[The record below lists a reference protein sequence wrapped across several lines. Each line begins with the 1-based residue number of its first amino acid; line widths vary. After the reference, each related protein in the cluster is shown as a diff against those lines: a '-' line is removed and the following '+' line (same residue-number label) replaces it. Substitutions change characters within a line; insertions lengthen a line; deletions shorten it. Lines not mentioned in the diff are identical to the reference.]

1 MKTLTAIIVSGIFA
15 LSATAC
21 TCNSG
26 LFGGKTVKASKNYVT
41 KAIKV
46 DNFTGVNLAGSPD
59 VIYTQKAGKPQV
71 EIYTSDNIVD
81 LLDINVANNTLNIK
95 FKKGVSVSYNKLE
108 IRVSSETLNNISVA
122 GSGNVELA
130 NGLKTD
136 NLKVSV
142 AGSGD
147 IDADNITCTGNL
159 NVSVAGSGDIEG
171 SNITCANLTAS
182 IAGSGDLK
190 LDNVS
195 AAGTEASVSGS
206 GTAILTGTSQ
216 EADYRVAGSGDL
228 FASGL
233 QAKRVSAS
241 VSGSGDIK
249 CHATDFLKARTSG
262 SGNIGY
268 KGNPELDFPTSFD
281 STYTAGGQLPA
292 PPTTIKGTLHHAASH
307 LS

>member
-1 MKTLTAIIVSGIFA
+1 M
-15 LSATAC
+15 
-21 TCNSG
+21 
-26 LFGGKTVKASKNYVT
+26 
-41 KAIKV
+41 
-46 DNFTGVNLAGSPD
+46 
-59 VIYTQKAGKPQV
+59 
-71 EIYTSDNIVD
+71 
-81 LLDINVANNTLNIK
+81 
-95 FKKGVSVSYNKLE
+95 
-108 IRVSSETLNNISVA
+108 
-122 GSGNVELA
+122 
-130 NGLKTD
+130 
-136 NLKVSV
+136 
-142 AGSGD
+142 
-147 IDADNITCTGNL
+147 
-159 NVSVAGSGDIEG
+159 AGSGDIEG

-262 SGNIGY
+262 SG
-268 KGNPELDFPTSFD
+268 TSVIRQPG
-281 STYTAGGQLPA
+281 TGLPQEGIIQA
-292 PPTTIKGTLHHAASH
+292 LILHTLQREGATFRPPNNNKRDAASRGVPFI
-307 LS
+307 LVSFYKIL

>member
-15 LSATAC
+15 LNTTAC
-21 TCNSG
+21 TCNYNSG
-26 LFGGKTVKASKNYVT
+26 LFNGKTVKASKNYVT

-59 VIYTQKAGKPQV
+59 VIYTQKAGRPQV

-122 GSGNVELA
+122 GSGNVKLA

-159 NVSVAGSGDIEG
+159 NVSVTGSGDIEG

-195 AAGTEASVSGS
+195 AAGTEASVAGS
-206 GTAILTGTSQ
+206 GTAVLTGTSQ

-268 KGNPELDFPTSFD
+268 KGNPELDFPKKRL
-281 STYTAGGQLPA
+281 YKL
-292 PPTTIKGTLHHAASH
+292 
-307 LS
+307 

>member
-1 MKTLTAIIVSGIFA
+1 M
-15 LSATAC
+15 
-21 TCNSG
+21 
-26 LFGGKTVKASKNYVT
+26 
-41 KAIKV
+41 
-46 DNFTGVNLAGSPD
+46 
-59 VIYTQKAGKPQV
+59 
-71 EIYTSDNIVD
+71 YTSDNIVD
-81 LLDINVANNTLNIK
+81 LLDINVVNNTLNIK
-95 FKKGVSVSYNKLE
+95 FKKGVNVSYNKLE

-268 KGNPELDFPTSFD
+268 KGNPELDFPKKRIIQALIPHTLQ
-281 STYTAGGQLPA
+281 GGNFPLPNNNK
-292 PPTTIKGTLHHAASH
+292 KGRCITRRPIY

>member
-1 MKTLTAIIVSGIFA
+1 M
-15 LSATAC
+15 
-21 TCNSG
+21 
-26 LFGGKTVKASKNYVT
+26 
-41 KAIKV
+41 
-46 DNFTGVNLAGSPD
+46 NLAGSPD

-122 GSGNVELA
+122 GSGNVKLA

-159 NVSVAGSGDIEG
+159 NVSVTGSGDIEG

-195 AAGTEASVSGS
+195 AAGTEASVAGS
-206 GTAILTGTSQ
+206 GTAVLTGTSQ

-268 KGNPELDFPTSFD
+268 KGNPELDFPK
-281 STYTAGGQLPA
+281 
-292 PPTTIKGTLHHAASH
+292 KGLYK
-307 LS
+307 L